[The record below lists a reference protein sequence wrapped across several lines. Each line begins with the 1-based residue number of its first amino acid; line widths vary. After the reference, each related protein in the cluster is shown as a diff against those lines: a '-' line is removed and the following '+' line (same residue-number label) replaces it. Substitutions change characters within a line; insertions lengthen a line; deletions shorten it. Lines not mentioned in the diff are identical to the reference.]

1 MHQCVFFE
9 IPLGAPVLRAAPCS
23 ISSWELEF
31 HWKKSPPVPTV
42 GVMGVFCQNVWISTI
57 FIPTQN
63 GISVVLLN
71 CPIDGCISI
80 YDVCISLKSNTLFLD
95 VGLNTQNHVT
105 SHLVQWYIHSIPAS
119 LVNYRCETTYPTWI
133 QKVQTPKK

>member
-1 MHQCVFFE
+1 MYVDVYPYIPQQTTRNCLRKSSVCVFFE
-9 IPLGAPVLRAAPCS
+9 IALGAPVLRAAPCS

-71 CPIDGCISI
+71 CHVDGCISI
-80 YDVCISLKSNTLFLD
+80 YIYDVCTSLK
-95 VGLNTQNHVT
+95 
-105 SHLVQWYIHSIPAS
+105 PS
-119 LVNYRCETTYPTWI
+119 LILGCWFTN
-133 QKVQTPKK
+133 PK